1 MSTRRFVPILAI
13 ALTVATAACS
23 RGTGSTATT
32 TTASTAAPV
41 YPGSKVEAGAM
52 SSMVAPGS
60 PSGKAFSTSDSF
72 ATVYDFYRKNLPAG
86 SEQSHVTSP
95 EESAVFLFGAAG
107 DRLSVTITS
116 SPLCCKTF
124 IVIARAKA

>member
-1 MSTRRFVPILAI
+1 MSRRRFLPILAV
-13 ALTVATAACS
+13 AFMVATSACAH
-23 RGTGSTATT
+23 GTGSTATT

-41 YPGSKVEAGAM
+41 YPGSKVEADAL

-86 SEQSHVTSP
+86 SEQSHITSP
-95 EESAVFLFGAAG
+95 AQSAVFLFGAAG

-116 SPLCCKTF
+116 APLCCKTF
-124 IVIARAKA
+124 IVIARVKA

>member
-1 MSTRRFVPILAI
+1 MKRRILPMLAI
-13 ALTVATAACS
+13 ALTMAGVACS
-23 RGTGSTATT
+23 RGGTSATAVS
-32 TTASTAAPV
+32 AATAAPV
-41 YPGSKVEAGAM
+41 YPGSTVEADNM

-72 ATVYDFYRKNLPAG
+72 ATVYDFYKKNLPAG

-95 EESAVFLFGAAG
+95 EQAAVFLFGPDG
-107 DRLSVTITS
+107 DRLSVTIAS
-116 SPLCCKTF
+116 SPLCCRTL

>member
-1 MSTRRFVPILAI
+1 
-13 ALTVATAACS
+13 
-23 RGTGSTATT
+23 
-32 TTASTAAPV
+32 
-41 YPGSKVEAGAM
+41 M

-72 ATVYDFYRKNLPAG
+72 ATVYDFYKKNLPPG
-86 SEQSHVTSP
+86 SEQSNVTSP
-95 EESAVFLFGAAG
+95 GQAAVFLFGPTG